1 MATQPQRASLF
12 PVKLAPAL
20 ISPSSPTPRTT
31 RQSPSLLLGRFYE
44 RTHAS
49 KPCSAL
55 RQGIAARIAEQK
67 AKFPRFQPHLAI
79 LQQGARSDSSTYI
92 KMKLK
97 AAAEAGIK
105 TTLVQLGTAQ
115 DGVGE
120 QDVMAEVERLN
131 ADADVHGIIVQL
143 PLSDEIGRDGE
154 RRITE
159 AVSPEKD
166 VDGYVSILLFA
177 PRGPECPTT
186 GRGKTW
192 S

>member
-1 MATQPQRASLF
+1 MKARGKTRR
-12 PVKLAPAL
+12 L
-20 ISPSSPTPRTT
+20 ISFFSRLTPTRQPAVSFISQRSGSPRTT
-31 RQSPSLLLGRFYE
+31 VKHSTFPYARAIISS
-44 RTHAS
+44 
-49 KPCSAL
+49 L
-55 RQGIAARIAEQK
+55 RQGIAARIAEHKQ
-67 AKFPRFQPHLAI
+67 KFPRFEPHLAI

-105 TTLVQLGTAQ
+105 TTLVQLGTAA

-131 ADADVHGIIVQL
+131 ADANVHGIIVQL
-143 PLSDEIGRDGE
+143 PLSDDIGREGE

-166 VDGYVSILLFA
+166 VDGCVAFLSWRS
-177 PRGPECPTT
+177 PH
-186 GRGKTW
+186 GKLTRPHRF
-192 S
+192 

>member
-1 MATQPQRASLF
+1 
-12 PVKLAPAL
+12 
-20 ISPSSPTPRTT
+20 
-31 RQSPSLLLGRFYE
+31 
-44 RTHAS
+44 
-49 KPCSAL
+49 
-55 RQGIAARIAEQK
+55 
-67 AKFPRFQPHLAI
+67 
-79 LQQGARSDSSTYI
+79 
-92 KMKLK
+92 MKLK

-166 VDGYVSILLFA
+166 VDGCVQSPEREKPRAGSATDTRTADLRDGTRLLQLPCVQHRSPFVA
-177 PRGPECPTT
+177 RV
-186 GRGKTW
+186 
-192 S
+192 